1 MNDESAD
8 RDRRTQCCGSDDLTT
23 NQHSQDTLLNTG
35 AFSLGCHF
43 CHARTP
49 AEFGYLQHHQPYTE
63 FVALRTYDTSIRPIE
78 MGRKLLGVAD
88 AQMAEDTRSIP
99 HTYTV
104 LLHPDDH
111 AAFADVE
118 RDLVRELAEALTQ
131 HTEREA
137 YRLGAPAVVVLAD
150 NTDTK
155 RGSFSIVPTLPTTP
169 ASATSS
175 ESAPVDAVAVVGSAD
190 TAEPVVVQPV
200 MATMATPIAS
210 AITAALLF
218 DDGSRHVLETERVT
232 IGRHSGC
239 TIAVRDTNV
248 SREHAQLRRR
258 PTGWTLRD
266 LGSTNGTKLN
276 GVRVEGEQ
284 MLATGDVI
292 MLGAIKATFE
302 IS

>member
-1 MNDESAD
+1 
-8 RDRRTQCCGSDDLTT
+8 
-23 NQHSQDTLLNTG
+23 
-35 AFSLGCHF
+35 
-43 CHARTP
+43 
-49 AEFGYLQHHQPYTE
+49 
-63 FVALRTYDTSIRPIE
+63 VALRTYDTSIRPIE

-99 HTYTV
+99 HAYTV

-137 YRLGAPAVVVLAD
+137 YRLGEPAVVVLAD
-150 NTDTK
+150 HPDTK
-155 RGSFSIVPTLPTTP
+155 RGSFSVVPSLAAATEPG
-169 ASATSS
+169 SATE
-175 ESAPVDAVAVVGSAD
+175 ESAD
-190 TAEPVVVQPV
+190 PVVVQPLA
-200 MATMATPIAS
+200 ATMATPIAS
-210 AITAALLF
+210 AITAALVL
-218 DDGSRHVLETERVT
+218 DDGSRHVLDTERVT

-258 PTGWTLRD
+258 PNGWTLRD

-284 MLATGDVI
+284 MLTTGDVI